1 MDLMPETR
9 QGTGKSLPGC
19 KSVGRYFYIPTGEK
33 SGRSKRLVR
42 AVHTVFNKSPRRRRN
57 TVQPPARGEAG
68 GLLQETIIKLQ
79 ETPAPLKMKNG
90 ENKKRPMWLHKGLC
104 KDLRL

>member
-1 MDLMPETR
+1 MR
-9 QGTGKSLPGC
+9 
-19 KSVGRYFYIPTGEK
+19 EK
-33 SGRSKRLVR
+33 SSGSKRLVC
-42 AVHTVFNKSPRRRRN
+42 AVHTVFNKSLQRGRRRRRREKRRRRRRN
-57 TVQPPARGEAG
+57 TVQPPVRGEAG

-79 ETPAPLKMKNG
+79 ETPAPLKMKNR

>member
-1 MDLMPETR
+1 MPETR
-9 QGTGKSLPGC
+9 QGTAKSPPGC
-19 KSVGRYFYIPTGEK
+19 KSIGRYFYISTGEK

-42 AVHTVFNKSPRRRRN
+42 AVHTVFNKSLQRRRN
-57 TVQPPARGEAG
+57 SVQPPARGEAR

>member
-1 MDLMPETR
+1 MV
-9 QGTGKSLPGC
+9 C
-19 KSVGRYFYIPTGEK
+19 
-33 SGRSKRLVR
+33 
-42 AVHTVFNKSPRRRRN
+42 AVHTVFNKSLQRRRRRRREKRRRRRN
-57 TVQPPARGEAG
+57 TVQPPAQGEAG

-79 ETPAPLKMKNG
+79 ETPAPLKMKNR